1 MAQILFN
8 FISPI
13 RWIFMAIDSILFGLI
28 DNCYS
33 LIVSFANAE
42 LFTSDQIS
50 EIRTKIYFLITLIA
64 FFRLAFLLVNSLINP
79 EKLNDQNEGLSKIAF
94 NFVIMLVLLVITPII
109 FNIALEL
116 QKDIVNENVITGIFT
131 MSKASTY
138 TCNVDQSELN
148 KIKQENYKKYDAK
161 SGNWVIDT
169 EKYKQDIE
177 YKKSALCSSAEMKA
191 LVISSLIYPDSR
203 IATEDSGE
211 YKKSS
216 SCSGKCG
223 NAVDDYN
230 TMLKNRDFKFLT
242 LEKYIGVTT
251 KIDDSDVF
259 VYNYTLIVTTICAGF
274 MLYILLSFAFDL
286 GKRLLEMNLLM
297 ILSPLFIATYV
308 DPKSAKSGPF
318 NNWLKAIGSS
328 YAGLFLRL
336 AALAVMMLFVKILS
350 INKAGLEPI
359 GGIGFIILLF
369 AGLTFCKELPK
380 WLSGLLGMK
389 DGMGGLGLGKKIA
402 DTPLLGGAAKKAGLM
417 ATGAVAGA
425 ATSAAALG
433 RQRRQLRAQARKDAG
448 LGRVLNGHN
457 KKNYG
462 SYADLRKA
470 RRDAYDK
477 AFEGAGLK
485 RGAPGA
491 IGQGLAGIALGA
503 KAGGTT
509 GIKADNIKG
518 AFKGSVQS
526 SKQGLAGLGVTGGET
541 LGQKIM
547 TGIGIGTAA
556 LESQFGTFEQRDK
569 RAKELENNRTVQSFA
584 AGSDVT
590 GAGYGKGKIAMSRKD
605 KNSIA
610 ETTAFGENDGV
621 KSFEDYCASQYATT
635 MFGENTTIARNVDAK
650 GKTISYNITDTL
662 TGKTVNVGTDQL
674 TTNMNG
680 LVQGVGMQYMAQN
693 WYGVQSQ
700 GISNYQHA
708 DAAAKSASQLL
719 KTIESQVSD
728 LTNAVKSSVSSMGA
742 VSDAVKTR
750 MSNLDIKFDPSGKIQ
765 LDDANISKLG
775 KYVASVKGDPK
786 LDTSEKEALL
796 TPLSGFIDEASRLT
810 ATVSQKE
817 RAQAEL
823 VAAEAEAKKYE
834 GIYITADGVT
844 AEEKIATA
852 DKKASEAKGHIDA
865 SKTKDDKK

>member
-491 IGQGLAGIALGA
+491 IGQGLAGIGLGA

-556 LESQFGTFEQRDK
+556 LESQFGSVVERSDRVSKQEKDK
-569 RAKELENNRTVQSFA
+569 KVKSVVSKEFSNMTSMGDDTGVAGELPGSAMQMKKLISHSGAKVSNFDEMMTVAEYSA
-584 AGSDVT
+584 RNGVGKGDLKDVT
-590 GAGYGKGKIAMSRKD
+590 F
-605 KNSIA
+605 
-610 ETTAFGENDGV
+610 TTKDGV
-621 KSFEDYCASQYATT
+621 VTMNFPNGSTFKSEDPAHMSGILSQSGNGVPMYKE
-635 MFGENTTIARNVDAK
+635 MFSTIVKTSIETYNTNQKNIQSLQESVNTAKSIITENLVPELAGKFNIKLDTKKIGEELGQAVGSELNKVRGAIKTIKENGINTEDDKKRVAELSEMERTLEQLAAANNEVNTTNTRLLEAFASNDTANRIINNFMPGESMETK
-650 GKTISYNITDTL
+650 YN
-662 TGKTVNVGTDQL
+662 K
-674 TTNMNG
+674 
-680 LVQGVGMQYMAQN
+680 
-693 WYGVQSQ
+693 
-700 GISNYQHA
+700 
-708 DAAAKSASQLL
+708 
-719 KTIESQVSD
+719 
-728 LTNAVKSSVSSMGA
+728 A
-742 VSDAVKTR
+742 VSDESRYKKDQEDKT
-750 MSNLDIKFDPSGKIQ
+750 SNG
-765 LDDANISKLG
+765 
-775 KYVASVKGDPK
+775 
-786 LDTSEKEALL
+786 
-796 TPLSGFIDEASRLT
+796 
-810 ATVSQKE
+810 
-817 RAQAEL
+817 
-823 VAAEAEAKKYE
+823 
-834 GIYITADGVT
+834 
-844 AEEKIATA
+844 
-852 DKKASEAKGHIDA
+852 DKK
-865 SKTKDDKK
+865 